1 METIEVKTCDTCTHR
16 GSCDKAE
23 LSKPACVSYQVGY
36 KKVVLAKI
44 YGYENLEHIKEDI
57 NALKEM
63 AKLGVI
69 LVDNALGISVIEVP
83 ETFLC
88 NDIIFEIDQENE

>member
-23 LSKPACVSYQVGY
+23 LGKPACVSYQVGY

-44 YGYENLEHIKEDI
+44 DTNNYEGEGMELLQYIKE
-57 NALKEM
+57 M
-63 AKLGVI
+63 VKLGVI
-69 LVDNALGISVIEVP
+69 LVDKSLDISVIEVP
-83 ETFLC
+83 ENFTY
-88 NDIIFEIDQENE
+88 NDIIVEIHQENE